1 MTNLVYP
8 TLPGLTPKIMRQ
20 PEWKTDVIEAWNGR
34 ETAIGRRSFPRWR
47 YTLSYEVLR
56 SYGAVQERA
65 QLMGFFNMH
74 RGQFDS
80 FLYVD
85 EEDNAV
91 MDQPFGT
98 TDGITKSFQLC
109 RSIDSWVEPVWAPTG
124 APTIK
129 RGSTTLTA
137 GLDYSIGPTGIVTL
151 TNAGVGGDSLTWTGS
166 YAMRVR
172 FASDVIGFEK
182 FLQGFWQV
190 GSIVLLSKVFP

>member
-8 TLPGLTPKIMRQ
+8 SFPGLKPTVTRQ

-34 ETAIGRRSFPRWR
+34 ETAIGRRPFPRWR

-65 QLMGFFNMH
+65 QLMGFFNIH

-91 MDQPFGT
+91 KDQPFGT
-98 TDGITKSFQLC
+98 TDGIAKTFQLC
-109 RSIDSWVEPVWAPTG
+109 RPVDTWVEPVWAPTG
-124 APTIK
+124 TPAIK
-129 RGSTTLTA
+129 RGSTPLAA
-137 GLDYSIGPTGIVTL
+137 GIDYTIGPTGIVTL
-151 TNAGVGGDSLTWTGS
+151 TNAGAAGDTLTWTGT
-166 YAMRVR
+166 YAVRVR
-172 FASDVIGFEK
+172 FATDQVAFEQ

-190 GSIVLLSKVFP
+190 ASVVLLSKVFP